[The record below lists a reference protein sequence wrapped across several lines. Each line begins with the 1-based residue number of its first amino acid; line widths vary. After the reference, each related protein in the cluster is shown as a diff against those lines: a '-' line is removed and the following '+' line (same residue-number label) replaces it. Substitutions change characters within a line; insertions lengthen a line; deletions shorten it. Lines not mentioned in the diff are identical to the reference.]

1 MNPREAAGETPGTQ
15 DPAETDR
22 PGGATG
28 RTGTRPASRGLFSD
42 AASATAAPLPA
53 PALARCGLRWRH

>member
-15 DPAETDR
+15 EPAGTVR
-22 PGGATG
+22 PDGATG
-28 RTGTRPASRGLFSD
+28 RTGTRPASKGLFSD

-53 PALARCGLRWRH
+53 PRPGALGPRWRR